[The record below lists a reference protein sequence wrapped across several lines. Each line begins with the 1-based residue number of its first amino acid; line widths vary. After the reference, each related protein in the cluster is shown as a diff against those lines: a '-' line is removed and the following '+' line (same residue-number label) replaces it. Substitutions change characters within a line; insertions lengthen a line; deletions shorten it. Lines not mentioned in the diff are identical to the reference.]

1 MGSKSWKETRELA
14 SDTGKAHQQQQH
26 STTQHATNKY
36 EQVSMMRHSS
46 AQVAN
51 TRRVAVTTTLA
62 AGLMYLLSTTT
73 PAAFAF
79 QNTNTGVVLLPAV
92 VRRNQPPTTFSSGSS
107 SSPSPSS
114 LLRLR
119 MSSTVLEAPS
129 TKSTTAGTILAPG
142 RPQKKTEGIVHED
155 ENEENIVVLQNEP
168 PSLSTIRKTML
179 PKAVFDIDT
188 KTSLFYFAVDLLAVV
203 TSMGMLKTVVTSSFF
218 QASPLL
224 VQILL
229 AAPLQTLTGFAM
241 WCMWCI
247 GHDAGHGTVISVTPF
262 VPWQKSHRRHH
273 MHHNHIEKDY
283 SHQWFIREE
292 ADDLHPLIKLSYKT
306 RNFQL
311 PILYFVYLVLGVPD
325 GGHFFFVRSHVG
337 CRITESS

>member
-1 MGSKSWKETRELA
+1 MGKRKDCSKSWKETRELA

-26 STTQHATNKY
+26 NTTQHATNKY

-51 TRRVAVTTTLA
+51 TRRVAMTTTLA

-79 QNTNTGVVLLPAV
+79 QNTNTGVVLLP
-92 VRRNQPPTTFSSGSS
+92 
-107 SSPSPSS
+107 SSPPS

-129 TKSTTAGTILAPG
+129 TKSTTAGTILAPV

-203 TSMGMLKTVVTSSFF
+203 ASMGLLKTVVTSSVF

-224 VQILL
+224 GQILL

-247 GHDAGHGTVISVTPF
+247 GHDAGHGTVSKTKWINRVVGEIAHSVISVTPF

-325 GGHFFFVRSHVG
+325 G
-337 CRITESS
+337 

>member
-1 MGSKSWKETRELA
+1 M
-14 SDTGKAHQQQQH
+14 
-26 STTQHATNKY
+26 
-36 EQVSMMRHSS
+36 
-46 AQVAN
+46 
-51 TRRVAVTTTLA
+51 VAVTTTLA
-62 AGLMYLLSTTT
+62 AVLYLLSTTT

-92 VRRNQPPTTFSSGSS
+92 VRRNQPPTTFSSGTSS
-107 SSPSPSS
+107 SSSPSS

-129 TKSTTAGTILAPG
+129 TNSTTAGTILAPG

-203 TSMGMLKTVVTSSFF
+203 TSMGLLKTVVTSSVF

-229 AAPLQTLTGFAM
+229 AAPLQTLTG
-241 WCMWCI
+241 
-247 GHDAGHGTVISVTPF
+247 T
-262 VPWQKSHRRHH
+262 
-273 MHHNHIEKDY
+273 Y
-283 SHQWFIREE
+283 
-292 ADDLHPLIKLSYKT
+292 
-306 RNFQL
+306 
-311 PILYFVYLVLGVPD
+311 
-325 GGHFFFVRSHVG
+325 
-337 CRITESS
+337 

>member
-1 MGSKSWKETRELA
+1 M
-14 SDTGKAHQQQQH
+14 
-26 STTQHATNKY
+26 
-36 EQVSMMRHSS
+36 
-46 AQVAN
+46 
-51 TRRVAVTTTLA
+51 VAVTTTLA
-62 AGLMYLLSTTT
+62 AVLYLLSTTT

-92 VRRNQPPTTFSSGSS
+92 P
-107 SSPSPSS
+107 

-129 TKSTTAGTILAPG
+129 TNSTTAGTILAPG
-142 RPQKKTEGIVHED
+142 RPQKTTEGIVHED

-203 TSMGMLKTVVTSSFF
+203 TSMGLLKTVVTSSVF

-229 AAPLQTLTGFAM
+229 AAPLQTLTG
-241 WCMWCI
+241 
-247 GHDAGHGTVISVTPF
+247 T
-262 VPWQKSHRRHH
+262 
-273 MHHNHIEKDY
+273 Y
-283 SHQWFIREE
+283 
-292 ADDLHPLIKLSYKT
+292 
-306 RNFQL
+306 
-311 PILYFVYLVLGVPD
+311 
-325 GGHFFFVRSHVG
+325 
-337 CRITESS
+337 

>member
-1 MGSKSWKETRELA
+1 MG
-14 SDTGKAHQQQQH
+14 
-26 STTQHATNKY
+26 
-36 EQVSMMRHSS
+36 
-46 AQVAN
+46 
-51 TRRVAVTTTLA
+51 
-62 AGLMYLLSTTT
+62 
-73 PAAFAF
+73 
-79 QNTNTGVVLLPAV
+79 
-92 VRRNQPPTTFSSGSS
+92 
-107 SSPSPSS
+107 
-114 LLRLR
+114 
-119 MSSTVLEAPS
+119 
-129 TKSTTAGTILAPG
+129 TTAGTILAPV
-142 RPQKKTEGIVHED
+142 RPQKKTEGIVHEDDDENND

-203 TSMGMLKTVVTSSFF
+203 TSMGLLKTVVTSSVF

-247 GHDAGHGTVISVTPF
+247 GHDAGHGTVSKTKWINRVVGEIAHSVISVTPF

-337 CRITESS
+337 CRITESSPCRDDRRVEIGRGEFGHDRNGVAVPRGGQSVPIWYGLCHPVVCPVVLVVHGHVFATSFR